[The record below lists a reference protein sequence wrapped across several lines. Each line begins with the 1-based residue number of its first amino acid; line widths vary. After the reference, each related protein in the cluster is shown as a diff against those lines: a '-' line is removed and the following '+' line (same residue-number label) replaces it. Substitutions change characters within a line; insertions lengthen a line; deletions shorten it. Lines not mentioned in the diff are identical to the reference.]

1 MANNDFFAIAIDGPS
16 GAGKSTM
23 AKILAK
29 DLAITYLDTGAM
41 YRAAAVYATRNNID
55 VNNSAEVIPL
65 LDSLDI
71 GIDYKDGHQT
81 VSLGSDDVTLTI
93 REPWVSMKASDISK
107 IPEVRTKLVDLQR
120 KIASGKNV
128 VMDGRDIG
136 TCVLP
141 DAQVKIY
148 LTASSDA
155 RADRRYKELIEKGD
169 KVTYDEV
176 LADIIRRDNNDMN
189 RAVSPLRQ
197 AEDAVLLDTSNLNIA
212 QSVEAIKNIV
222 REKIGLCKI
231 EN

>member
-1 MANNDFFAIAIDGPS
+1 MENNEFFAIAIDGPS

-23 AKILAK
+23 AKMLAK
-29 DLAITYLDTGAM
+29 ELEITYLDTGAM
-41 YRAAAVYATRNNID
+41 YRAAAVYATRKNVE
-55 VNNSAEVIPL
+55 VNDRDNVISL

-81 VSLGSDDVTLTI
+81 VSLSAEDVSLTI

-120 KIASGKNV
+120 KIAAGKSV

-141 DAQVKIY
+141 NAQVKIY
-148 LTASSDA
+148 LTASSEA
-155 RADRRYKELIEKGD
+155 RADRRYKELIQKGD

-176 LADIIRRDNNDMN
+176 LADIIRRDENDMN

-197 AEDAVLLDTSNLNIA
+197 AQDAVLLDTSDLNIE
-212 QSVEAIKNIV
+212 QSVEAIKKIV
-222 REKIGLCKI
+222 REKIGL
-231 EN
+231 

>member
-1 MANNDFFAIAIDGPS
+1 MENNEFFAIAIDGPS

-23 AKILAK
+23 AKMLAK
-29 DLAITYLDTGAM
+29 ELEITYLDTGAM
-41 YRAAAVYATRNNID
+41 YRAAAVYATRKNVE
-55 VNNSAEVIPL
+55 VNDRDNVISL

-81 VSLGSDDVTLTI
+81 VSLSAEDVSLTI

-120 KIASGKNV
+120 KIAAGKSV

-141 DAQVKIY
+141 NAQVKIY
-148 LTASSDA
+148 LTASSEA
-155 RADRRYKELIEKGD
+155 RADRRYKELIQKGD

-176 LADIIRRDNNDMN
+176 LADIIRRDENDMN

-197 AEDAVLLDTSNLNIA
+197 AHDAVLLDTSDLNIE
-212 QSVEAIKNIV
+212 QSVEAIKKIV
-222 REKIGLCKI
+222 REKIGL
-231 EN
+231 